1 MKIQK
6 TMLAAA
12 IALASLAAQATT
24 TIGGYSFADNAFAD
38 NLLASNG
45 TAFIIE
51 GTAPTVA
58 ANITDNDPYT
68 GVFNTKDLTS
78 SLTLQFTDNVAYNGA
93 GADLVLFDIGSVD
106 RFYLTINGKTVGNT
120 TDITDYTS
128 GYKTVMVSPAVTD
141 SNGVVV
147 TKQLNAVAIDLSDFG
162 VAQGQ
167 SINTVT
173 VGMNLGTIAP
183 IQGNS
188 QNESRPTL
196 GLVGALYTAAAPVP
210 EPETYAMLL
219 AGLGAIGAMV
229 RRRKKA

>member
-6 TMLAAA
+6 TVLAAA

-24 TIGGYSFADNAFAD
+24 TIGGYSFADNALVD
-38 NLLASNG
+38 NLLISNG
-45 TAFIIE
+45 SAFIIE

-58 ANITDNDPYT
+58 ANVTDNDAYT

-78 SLTLQFTDNVAYNGA
+78 SLTLQFTQSDALNGA

-106 RFYLTINGKTVGNT
+106 RFYLTINGKTMGNA
-120 TDITDYTS
+120 TDITDFAS
-128 GYKTVMVSPAVTD
+128 GYKTVMVAPAVTD
-141 SNGVVV
+141 SNGNVV
-147 TKQLNAVAIDLSDFG
+147 TKQLNAVAVDLSDFG

-167 SINTVT
+167 GIKTLT

-196 GLVGALYTAAAPVP
+196 SLVGALYPAAAPVP